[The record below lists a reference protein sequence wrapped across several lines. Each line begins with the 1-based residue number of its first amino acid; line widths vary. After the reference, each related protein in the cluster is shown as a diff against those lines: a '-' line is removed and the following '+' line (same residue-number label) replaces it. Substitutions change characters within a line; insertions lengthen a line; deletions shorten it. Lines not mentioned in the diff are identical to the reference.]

1 MRRRIKHDLL
11 ILILVAIIA
20 TFAVLAAVAWLIAH
34 VLILAGVALLIGAA
48 YHLGRHMQRRAR
60 PAISPRPGQ
69 ARPKEPAGRPVASLP
84 AAASAGPAVTLP
96 QADYDWDETAGRQ
109 QPARRQAGPDRN
121 TLLATPMSGVR
132 PLRGPE

>member
-1 MRRRIKHDLL
+1 MRRARHDLL
-11 ILILVAIIA
+11 ILILVAILMG
-20 TFAVLAAVAWLIAH
+20 FAVLSAVAWLIAH
-34 VLILAGVALLIGAA
+34 VLILAGAALIIGAA
-48 YHLGRHMQRRAR
+48 FNLGRHGRRRAQ
-60 PAISPRPGQ
+60 PSQVISPRPGQ
-69 ARPKEPAGRPVASLP
+69 GHAAWP
-84 AAASAGPAVTLP
+84 AAAPAGPAVTLP